1 MECQPSVPP
10 MPESDL
16 AVVERVILSRRTV
29 KSFTGVAIDRAT
41 IERLLTLALWAP
53 THRLHQPWRFAVL
66 DQAAIARLA
75 TFLRNE
81 PAIAAWPDPAKAQA
95 KLGKLLDR
103 LPQAGALI
111 QVTWVRDADLAID
124 LEDHAAASAAVE
136 HILLGAQASGLAGY
150 WATTAALAHPAT
162 LRWCGVDPAREAH
175 LGCLWL
181 GGAAETP
188 LAPPRRP
195 LDQVARFL

>member
-1 MECQPSVPP
+1 MSGN
-10 MPESDL
+10 DL
-16 AVVERVILSRRTV
+16 AIVERVILSRRTV
-29 KSFTGVAIDRAT
+29 KSFTGAALDRAT

-53 THRLHQPWRFAVL
+53 NHRMHQPWRFAVL
-66 DQAAIARLA
+66 DQPAVARLA
-75 TFLRNE
+75 AFLRGE

-111 QVTWVRDADLAID
+111 QVAWVRDADPAID
-124 LEDHAAASAAVE
+124 LEDHAATAAAVE
-136 HILLGAQASGLAGY
+136 HILLGAQAQGLASY
-150 WATTAALAHPAT
+150 WSSTAALAHPAT
-162 LRWCGVDPAREAH
+162 MRWCGFDPAREAH

-181 GGAAETP
+181 GVAAETP
-188 LAPPRRP
+188 PAPPRRP